1 MKKTIVL
8 LLTLALSLSLFGC
21 GAAQDPEN
29 YVPTGDALDDGSGNA
44 PALSAADQ
52 AQQELTLIFYRNE
65 SMNPYLC
72 SNFTNRALFSL
83 LYQGLFSVD
92 SAYRVQPVLCSR
104 YSCSEDQY
112 RYTFYVDERATF
124 SDGSPVTAEDVAASL
139 NAALESDIYRGR
151 FFYVQSVELE
161 EDGGVSVYLY
171 HAYEDLPLLL
181 DVPILKA
188 TQVSSDRPMGTG
200 PYSLVSTIT
209 GGRLVRR
216 SNWWCQ
222 AELPVDLPYITLV
235 EATSNAQIRDEF
247 EYRDLDLV
255 CADPGSGLYADFR
268 CDYELWDCENGYFLY
283 LACKPDS
290 KVFSYDGVRAALTY
304 AIDRDYLVEAYYR
317 GHARSACLPA
327 SPQSPY
333 YNTALA
339 NRYRYDPDRF
349 SAAVAAAGM
358 QGATVTMLVN
368 SGDSLRLHA
377 AKEIGKMLEAGGLQ
391 VKFLTPDAAAFEET
405 LLYGEYDFYLG
416 MTQLSPN
423 MDLSQFFYIWGS
435 LSYGGLDDD
444 TLYALS
450 LEALANSGNYYNLH
464 RQVMDTGAIC
474 PILFRSYA
482 IYATR
487 GSLKTLNPAR
497 DAIFYYSI
505 GKSMDDVRVE

>member
-1 MKKTIVL
+1 
-8 LLTLALSLSLFGC
+8 
-21 GAAQDPEN
+21 
-29 YVPTGDALDDGSGNA
+29 
-44 PALSAADQ
+44 
-52 AQQELTLIFYRNE
+52 
-65 SMNPYLC
+65 
-72 SNFTNRALFSL
+72 
-83 LYQGLFSVD
+83 
-92 SAYRVQPVLCSR
+92 
-104 YSCSEDQY
+104 
-112 RYTFYVDERATF
+112 
-124 SDGSPVTAEDVAASL
+124 
-139 NAALESDIYRGR
+139 
-151 FFYVQSVELE
+151 
-161 EDGGVSVYLY
+161 
-171 HAYEDLPLLL
+171 
-181 DVPILKA
+181 
-188 TQVSSDRPMGTG
+188 MGTG

-304 AIDRDYLVEAYYR
+304 AIDRDYLVETYYR

-333 YNTALA
+333 DNTALA